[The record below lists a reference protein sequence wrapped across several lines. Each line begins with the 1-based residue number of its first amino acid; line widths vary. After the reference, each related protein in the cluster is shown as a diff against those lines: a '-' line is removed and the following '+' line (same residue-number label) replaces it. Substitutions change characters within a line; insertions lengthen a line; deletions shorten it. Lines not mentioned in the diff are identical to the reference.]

1 MIKRQLLFA
10 VIVGAMLIQ
19 ESAKAQEV
27 RGEHFL
33 IRSAVI
39 LRLEP
44 GLVNP
49 IFDQLC
55 GAAAGIRRT
64 APCPLTLTTVPT
76 RRNFFPPRSEG
87 ALLPHL
93 RLDII
98 LKQMENRVVS
108 GQGISIDQT
117 DPTQFL
123 YANWKII
130 SAAATLQLPGAD
142 SEGYGFPAPN
152 PGEIWP
158 VGPYANGLFQGII
171 IDGCSPTT
179 VFDVQLTSSIVKNS
193 GEVGPGDTL
202 AEVHLEDSVV
212 GYGFYTF
219 SYVIRAAEGSN
230 VSDFIFT
237 GDARSYCIDNEDL

>member
-1 MIKRQLLFA
+1 MIKYKLLVA
-10 VIVGAMLIQ
+10 VIVGVMLIQ

-27 RGEHFL
+27 RGEDFL
-33 IRSAVI
+33 IPLAVFPT
-39 LRLEP
+39 LEP
-44 GLVNP
+44 GLANP

-55 GAAAGIRRT
+55 GAGTIRRT
-64 APCPLTLTTVPT
+64 PPCPLTLTTVPT
-76 RRNFFPPRSEG
+76 RRNFSPPSSEG

-98 LKQMENRVVS
+98 LKQMENKVVS
-108 GQGISIDQT
+108 GQGVSIDQT
-117 DPTQFL
+117 DPIQLL
-123 YANWKII
+123 YANWKIQ

-142 SEGYGFPAPN
+142 SEGYGLPAPN

-193 GEVGPGDTL
+193 GEVG
-202 AEVHLEDSVV
+202 
-212 GYGFYTF
+212 
-219 SYVIRAAEGSN
+219 
-230 VSDFIFT
+230 FT
-237 GDARSYCIDNEDL
+237 GFDIGDQSLQRVAPF